1 MLWCGALW
9 SQVMEDPTR
18 PAPAWLAAQPKAPG
32 EIVVE
37 PNSEPSLQLLLIGK
51 SRKYAI
57 IDGQIVKPGGSY
69 NGSRLVAI
77 KPDLVVLQSDDA
89 LQTLK
94 MHPAI
99 EKTIITHKLSN
110 KTDQLASRRKTVV
123 IGESK

>member
-1 MLWCGALW
+1 
-9 SQVMEDPTR
+9 MEDPTR

-37 PNSEPSLQLLLIGK
+37 QNSEPSLQLLLIGK

-77 KPDLVVLQSDDA
+77 KPGLVVLQSDDA

-99 EKTIITHKLSN
+99 EKTIITHKLSK
-110 KTDQLASRRKTVV
+110 KTGQLASRRKTVV

>member
-1 MLWCGALW
+1 
-9 SQVMEDPTR
+9 MEDPTR

-37 PNSEPSLQLLLIGK
+37 QNTEPTLQLLLIGK

-57 IDGQIVKPGGSY
+57 IDGQIVKHGGSY

-77 KPDLVVLQSDDA
+77 KPGGVVLQSEEGA
-89 LQTLK
+89 KILK
-94 MHPAI
+94 MHPTI
-99 EKTIITHKLSN
+99 EKTIITN
-110 KTDQLASRRKTVV
+110 KPGQKTGQQVSRQKTVV